1 MQASWPLRFISDSV
15 SDMSNVRSMLSRQ
28 ASDAVDTTADGHESD
43 SGPDDFFE
51 NASPDTKSEVS
62 QYYDAESEAPGSSR
76 ASQADPTEEGAQ
88 GNQHSV
94 ANLPGNL
101 GRHFDWETR
110 YAMENEQRI
119 ADQEVAREM
128 THQRQQMSAQLFG
141 LTQENKS
148 LQEQVQGL
156 EERLAQEQADK
167 QAQVFVAAF
176 VSRMMERIIA
186 EQRVAVE
193 HQRQIRDLQQR
204 YSSLHAMMDS
214 QREQRRVEETE
225 ERERQNSWGYHLRQS
240 SRLAGCVALG
250 AGSMLV
256 LIHVFEGKQGSRP
269 FMRRP

>member
-15 SDMSNVRSMLSRQ
+15 SDMSNVRSVLSRQ
-28 ASDAVDTTADGHESD
+28 SSDAVNTTANGHGSD
-43 SGPDDFFE
+43 SGPDDLFE

-88 GNQHSV
+88 GSQHGG

-119 ADQEVAREM
+119 AAQEVAKEM
-128 THQRQQMSAQLFG
+128 THQRQHMSAQLFG
-141 LTQENKS
+141 LTQENEA
-148 LQEQVQGL
+148 LQKQVQGL
-156 EERLAQEQADK
+156 QEKLAEEEADK
-167 QAQVFVAAF
+167 QAQVFVAGF
-176 VSRMMERIIA
+176 VSKMMERIIA
-186 EQRVAVE
+186 EQRVAAE

-204 YSSLHAMMDS
+204 YSNLHAMMDS
-214 QREQRRVEETE
+214 QREQRRVEEAE

-240 SRLAGCVALG
+240 SMLAGCVALG

-269 FMRRP
+269 STSRP